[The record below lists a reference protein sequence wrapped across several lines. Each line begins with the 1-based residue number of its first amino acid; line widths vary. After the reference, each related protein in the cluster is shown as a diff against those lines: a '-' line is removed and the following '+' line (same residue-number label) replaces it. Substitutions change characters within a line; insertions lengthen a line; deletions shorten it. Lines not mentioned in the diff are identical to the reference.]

1 MAKDMD
7 GIRLNSISPLAHT
20 VAHSGQFACF
30 HLGVGRSGSC
40 RCVGGSV
47 GGYLALQKKTFQ
59 EHTSN
64 SNNLH
69 QPDRNP
75 RWRYVLY

>member
-7 GIRLNSISPLAHT
+7 GIRLSSISPLAYT
-20 VAHSGQFACF
+20 LAHSGHFACL

-47 GGYLALQKKTFQ
+47 GG
-59 EHTSN
+59 
-64 SNNLH
+64 
-69 QPDRNP
+69 
-75 RWRYVLY
+75 